1 MYYNHMKV
9 IEDLQFKGLR
19 IAANKPG
26 FSYGHDALL
35 LADFARMGRRDTAL
49 DLGAGTGILAILL
62 NGRHGTP
69 FTAVEILA
77 EAAALM
83 EESVAM
89 NGQHDITV
97 LCHDLRTLH
106 EALPLESFSCA
117 VCNPP
122 YFSGGTPSPDE
133 GVNISTHQQS
143 CTVEDVARCAGLML
157 KNGGRLFMCYPAS
170 GVAEA
175 FAALHGRGMEPK
187 RIRLVRGRGA
197 PYLALI
203 EAKKGAKPGLIWEE
217 TTTNGNG

>member
-9 IEDLQFKGLR
+9 IEDLQFKDLR
-19 IAANKPG
+19 IAVNKPG

-35 LADFARMGRRDTAL
+35 LCDFARMGPRDKAL

-69 FTAVEILA
+69 FTAVEIQP
-77 EAAALM
+77 EMAALM
-83 EESVAM
+83 EESVAL
-89 NGQHDITV
+89 NGQRDIRV
-97 LCHDLRTLH
+97 LCRDLRTLH
-106 EALPLESFSCA
+106 EVLPRESFTCA

-122 YFSGGTPSPDE
+122 YFTGGTPSEDE

-143 CTVEDVARCAGLML
+143 CTVEDVAKCAKLML
-157 KNGGRLFMCYPAS
+157 KNGGRLWMCYPAS
-170 GVAEA
+170 GAAEA
-175 FAALHGRGMEPK
+175 FAALHNNSMEPK
-187 RIRLVRGRGA
+187 RIQLVYGKKA

-217 TTTNGNG
+217 NIINCE